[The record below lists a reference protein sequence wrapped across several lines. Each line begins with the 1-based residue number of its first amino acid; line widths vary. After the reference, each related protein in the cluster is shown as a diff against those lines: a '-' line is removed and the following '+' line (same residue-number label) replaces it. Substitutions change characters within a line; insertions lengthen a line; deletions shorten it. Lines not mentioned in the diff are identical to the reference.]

1 MIAMKQVTDFARL
14 LSGFLNNYLPHEKG
28 VSANTIKS
36 YSYTFILFIKYM
48 HENRNVPVTRLS
60 FAHLNK
66 DLVVGFLEWLQNERG
81 CGEAT
86 RNQRLAAISSFIKYA
101 EYMNPDHLLD
111 CHQILS
117 IPAKKAE
124 SKVLNYLDIDGLKL
138 LLQQPNTQKPKGLR
152 DLALISLMYESAARV
167 QEIID
172 LTASSLFTTNK
183 PYRVI
188 LHGKGNKYRSIPL
201 PDKQVE
207 LLRQYMSYN
216 GLLDRENAQK
226 PLFPNYQG
234 QKMTRNGV
242 NNILVKYLQM
252 AKEKNPSL
260 VPDHLSCHSIRHTKA
275 MLLLES
281 KVELIHIRDFLGHK
295 SVLTTEIYARMNPKF
310 TFEAVKNAYKNITAE
325 NIPAWKGNNEIMVM
339 LKNLAK

>member
-14 LSGFLNNYLPHEKG
+14 LSGFLKTYLPHEKG

-48 HENRNVPVTRLS
+48 HVNKNLPVTKLS
-60 FAHLNK
+60 FTLLNR
-66 DLVVGFLEWLQNERG
+66 DLVAEFLDWLQKERG

-101 EYMNPDHLLD
+101 EYMNPSHLFD

-117 IPAKKAE
+117 IPSKKTE
-124 SKVLNYLDIDGLKL
+124 SKVFNYLNIDGMKL
-138 LLQQPNTQKPKGLR
+138 LLQQPDTQKAKGPR
-152 DLALISLMYESAARV
+152 NIALLSLMYESAARV

-172 LTASSLFTTNK
+172 LTPTSLFITNK

-201 PDKQVE
+201 PDKQVGI
-207 LLRQYMSYN
+207 LRQYMTQS
-216 GLLDRENAQK
+216 GLLNRENAQK

-242 NNILVKYLQM
+242 NNILVKYVKM
-252 AKEKNPSL
+252 ANEKNPSL
-260 VPDHLSCHSIRHTKA
+260 VPDHLSCHAIRHTKA
-275 MLLLES
+275 MHLLES

-310 TFEAVKNAYKNITAE
+310 TFEAVKNAYKNITAD
-325 NIPAWKGNNEIMVM
+325 NIPAWKGNNELMVM
-339 LKNLAK
+339 LENLVK

>member
-1 MIAMKQVTDFARL
+1 MKKINDFARL

-36 YSYTFILFIKYM
+36 YSYTFILLIKYM
-48 HENRNVPVTRLS
+48 HENRNIPASRLS
-60 FAHLNK
+60 FTHLKK
-66 DLVVGFLEWLQNERG
+66 DLVVGFLDWLQNDRG

-101 EYMNPDHLLD
+101 EYMNPGHLFD
-111 CHQILS
+111 CHDILS
-117 IPAKKAE
+117 IPSKRTE
-124 SKVLNYLDIDGLKL
+124 SKVFNYLNIDGMKL
-138 LLQQPNTQKPKGLR
+138 LLQQPDTQKPKGLR
-152 DLALISLMYESAARV
+152 DLVLLSLMYESAARV

-172 LTASSLFTTNK
+172 LTPASLFITNK

-207 LLRQYMSYN
+207 LLRQYMSRN
-216 GLLDRENAQK
+216 DLLNRENTQK

-234 QKMTRNGV
+234 QKMTRNGI
-242 NNILVKYLQM
+242 NNILIKYVNM
-252 AKEKNPSL
+252 ANGKNPSL
-260 VPDHLSCHSIRHTKA
+260 VPDHLSCHAIRHTKA
-275 MLLLES
+275 MHLLES
-281 KVELIHIRDFLGHK
+281 KVELIHIRDLLGHK

-310 TFEAVKNAYKNITAE
+310 TFEAVKNAYKNITTD
-325 NIPAWKGNNEIMVM
+325 NIPAWKENNELMEM
-339 LKNLAK
+339 LKNIAK

>member
-1 MIAMKQVTDFARL
+1 MKQVNDFARL
-14 LSGFLNNYLPHEKG
+14 LSSFLNNYLPHEKG
-28 VSANTIKS
+28 VSANTVKS

-48 HENRNVPVTRLS
+48 RDIRNTPVTRLA
-60 FAHLNK
+60 FWLLNK
-66 DLVVGFLEWLQNERG
+66 EVVVGFLDWLQKVRG

-86 RNQRLAAISSFIKYA
+86 RNQRLAAIFSFIKYA
-101 EYMNPDHLLD
+101 EYMNPDHLFD

-117 IPAKKAE
+117 IPAKKIE
-124 SKVLNYLDIDGLKL
+124 SKIFNYLNIDGMKL
-138 LLQQPNTQKPKGLR
+138 LLQQPNTQKAKGFR
-152 DLALISLMYESAARV
+152 DLALLSLMYESAARV

-172 LTASSLFTTNK
+172 LTPASLFITNK

-207 LLRQYMSYN
+207 LLRQYMNQS
-216 GLLDRENAQK
+216 GLLNREKAQT

-234 QKMTRNGV
+234 QNMTRNGV
-242 NNILVKYLQM
+242 NNILVKYVKM
-252 AKEKNPSL
+252 ANKKNPSL
-260 VPDHLSCHSIRHTKA
+260 IPDHLSCHAIRHTKA
-275 MLLLES
+275 MHLLES
-281 KVELIHIRDFLGHK
+281 KIELIHIRDFLGHK

-310 TFEAVKNAYKNITAE
+310 TFEAVKNAYKNITAD
-325 NIPAWKGNNEIMVM
+325 NIPVWKGNNELMVM